1 MRLSFYWR
9 SGYNIYVVESRRL
22 QQIWTNCE
30 HARKWSKNAWFQN
43 FQINTCKNEPAKPV
57 FMRALRGDRRNEK
70 SPFRALT
77 HHTKFERDVF
87 GKGRNEKSP
96 FRALTPMYFSAIA
109 ARLAS
114 VEMKKARSGRWH
126 TKPQHGTA
134 GRYLNVEMKK
144 ARSGRWHA
152 VTCLFTDIGLGLS

>member
-30 HARKWSKNAWFQN
+30 HARKWAKNAWFQN

-77 HHTKFERDVF
+77 HNLTIFQLTEENCVEMKKARSGRWHRLFTGQFVESSLS
-87 GKGRNEKSP
+87 RNEKSP
-96 FRALTPMYFSAIA
+96 FRALTPFYFL
-109 ARLAS
+109 RKTNYGW

-126 TKPQHGTA
+126 WWYKSHMWLPSA
-134 GRYLNVEMKK
+134 P
-144 ARSGRWHA
+144 
-152 VTCLFTDIGLGLS
+152 